1 MSVCLANQNLF
12 AFICDW
18 MAPVGNQPNFIV
30 TPFDT
35 CAALSYQMHGL
46 MAAFMSLQEDMG
58 EAFVR
63 RC

>member
-1 MSVCLANQNLF
+1 M
-12 AFICDW
+12 
-18 MAPVGNQPNFIV
+18 GNQPDFIV

-35 CAALSYQMHGL
+35 CAALSYRMRL

-58 EAFVR
+58 EALVR